1 MGMLGAAVLAC
12 YAAAGVR
19 AFPSQI
25 VVAHTADVDSE
36 LTAQTEQWAAAQLAV
51 LFNLPI
57 VELLPNTTS
66 SMCSTIAVGYG
77 ASVALGLAPE
87 ALNSLGADEFKLTTL
102 VHLNS
107 IAVGSAHDSPRGAMY
122 GALELAR
129 ALGFEIFREG
139 EVAKPAVWPPAGL
152 PFASGLDTGLD
163 RQHTPPF
170 LDRSVMNTLLRPLKG
185 AVSTTRKLFFN
196 SSAFNECKIAAVQAG
211 IKCSLKNLLST
222 EVGGCYAYME
232 PLIGP
237 ASTTTTVH
245 NHHRTR
251 PLHNHQTLSPCH
263 AQQCS
268 PRG

>member
-1 MGMLGAAVLAC
+1 MLVILAC
-12 YAAAGVR
+12 YAAGVLSTVR
-19 AFPSQI
+19 AAFPSQI
-25 VVAHTADVDSE
+25 VVARTADVDSE
-36 LTAQTEQWAAAQLAV
+36 LTAQTEEWAAAQLAL

-57 VELLPNTTS
+57 VELLPNTTTS

-102 VHLNS
+102 EHLNS
-107 IAVGSAHDSPRGAMY
+107 VAVGSAHDSPRGAMY

-139 EVAKPAVWPPAGL
+139 EVAKPAVWPPAAGL
-152 PFASGLDTGLD
+152 PSASGLD

-211 IKCSLKNLLST
+211 IKCSLTSLLST

-232 PLIGP
+232 PLIGRP
-237 ASTTTTVH
+237 VQPPPYTTTTA
-245 NHHRTR
+245 R
-251 PLHNHQTLSPCH
+251 PLHDHYTRNLCH
-263 AQQCS
+263 AQQCYPS
-268 PRG
+268 